1 MNNNKL
7 LISAAGSGKTTY
19 IVNNALEL
27 DKAQKV
33 LITTYTIENESEIR
47 SKILAKR
54 KSIPSNIT
62 VQGWFSF
69 LLQHGVRPFQG
80 SMNDVLFDIDV
91 KGMLLCGGDSSVK
104 KDKLGKP
111 IFFRGRPLTWGEKDF
126 DKFYFTTGWKIY
138 SDKISKFIYDCNVKT
153 NGNVIDRLSRIYSHI
168 FIDEVQDLAGYDLE
182 LIKLLFQSKINT
194 TLVGDPRQ
202 VTYKTNHYRK
212 YPKYK
217 NGKIKEFVEN
227 ELGKNTQCIVDE
239 QTLKLSH
246 RNNKQICDYSSKL
259 YPDFEK
265 TEPCNCKKCRSE
277 STEHEGFF
285 LVKRKDIV
293 EYLKIYKP
301 TQLIWSKS
309 TRVYP
314 NYPSLT
320 FGKSKGKTIDRVVV
334 YPTPNIKKWIK
345 DNNFDFTEVKNG
357 KRKPIKEV
365 REKFYVALTRA
376 SHSVAIV
383 YDYEEDENFEGI
395 KKWKK

>member
-7 LISAAGSGKTTY
+7 IISAAGSGKTTHV
-19 IVNNALEL
+19 VNGALEL
-27 DKAQKV
+27 DKSQKI
-33 LITTYTIENESEIR
+33 LITTYTVENESEIKN
-47 SKILAKR
+47 KILGKR
-54 KSIPSNIT
+54 KSIPSNVT

-80 SMNDVLFDIDV
+80 SMNDLLFDIDV
-91 KGMLLCGGDSSVK
+91 KGMLLSEGDSSIR
-104 KDKLGKP
+104 KDKTGKP
-111 IFFRGRPLTWGEKDF
+111 IIYRGRPLAWGEKDF
-126 DKFYFTTGWKIY
+126 DKFYFTSGWKIY
-138 SDKISKFIYDCNVKT
+138 SDKISKFIVGCNVQTK
-153 NGNVIDRLSRIYSHI
+153 GDVIDRLSRIYSHI
-168 FIDEVQDLAGYDLE
+168 YIDEVQDLAGYDLE

-227 ELGKNTQCIVDE
+227 ELGKKIQCNVDE

-259 YPDFEK
+259 YPEFEK
-265 TEPCNCKKCRSE
+265 TEPCKCDKCRNKV
-277 STEHEGFF
+277 TEHEGVF
-285 LVKRKDIV
+285 LIRRKDIG
-293 EYLKIYKP
+293 EYLKTFKP
-301 TQLIWSKS
+301 TQLIWSNTTK
-309 TRVYP
+309 VYS
-314 NYPSLT
+314 NYSSLT

-345 DNNFDFTEVKNG
+345 DNTFDFTVVKNG
-357 KRKPIKEV
+357 KRKPIKDV

-376 SHSVAIV
+376 SHSVAII
-383 YDYEEDENFEGI
+383 YDYEENENFEGI
-395 KKWKK
+395 IKWK